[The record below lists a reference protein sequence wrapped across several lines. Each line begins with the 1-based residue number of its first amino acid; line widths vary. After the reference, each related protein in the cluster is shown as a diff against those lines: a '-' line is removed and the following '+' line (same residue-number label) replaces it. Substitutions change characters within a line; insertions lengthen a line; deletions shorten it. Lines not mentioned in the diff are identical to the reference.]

1 MFKGL
6 FKNTRDKGNHYE
18 LLAESFL
25 KKQGLC
31 YITRNYYCPFGEIDL
46 VMKEADCWV
55 FIEVKYR
62 QSKQFGGALAALSY
76 TKQQRLKRSIYHY
89 LTEQK
94 LHNVPLRVD
103 FIAIEG
109 KDPPNIQWIKSVF

>member
-6 FKNTRDKGNHYE
+6 FNNSKEKGNYYE
-18 LLAESFL
+18 QLAESFL
-25 KKQGLC
+25 KKHGLRC
-31 YITRNYYCPFGEIDL
+31 IARNYYCKFGEIDL
-46 VMKEADCWV
+46 IMKDAEQWV
-55 FIEVKYR
+55 FVEVKYR
-62 QSKQFGGALAALSY
+62 QSSHFGGVLSALGY

-109 KDPPNIQWIKSVF
+109 QNPPNIQWIKSVF